1 MAPRVDTDSVRPLT
15 GPPRTGAPTPLEQAQ
30 SATQRIDPSLTT
42 AVRAQVA
49 FSDVLQRVQPADA
62 GRDDTLRGIQF
73 SSHAQRRLQSRSI
86 PFGQEELHRLEQ
98 AVHKAESKGSRDSLI
113 LIDELALVVNIK
125 NRVVVTAIDKESR
138 KDNIFTNIDSVVM
151 T

>member
-1 MAPRVDTDSVRPLT
+1 MAPNVNPIVRR
-15 GPPRTGAPTPLEQAQ
+15 GAVAASPPEGAEPT
-30 SATQRIDPSLTT
+30 TRRIDPSLNA
-42 AVRAQVA
+42 AVQARVA
-49 FSDVLQRVQPADA
+49 FADVLQRARPGDV
-62 GRDDTLRGIQF
+62 GGIQF

-86 PFGQEELHRLEQ
+86 PFGQEEMHRLEE
-98 AVHKAESKGSRDSLI
+98 AVVKAESKGSRDSLI

>member
-1 MAPRVDTDSVRPLT
+1 MVPRIEAITQPGAAAASV
-15 GPPRTGAPTPLEQAQ
+15 AEPTV
-30 SATQRIDPSLTT
+30 QRIAPSLDV

-49 FSDVLQRVQPADA
+49 FADVLQRVHTT
-62 GRDDTLRGIQF
+62 DTGGIQF
-73 SSHAQRRLQSRSI
+73 SSRAQRRLQSRSI
-86 PFGQEELHRLEQ
+86 PFGWDELQRLTQ
-98 AVHKAESKGSRDSLI
+98 AVDRAESKGARDSLI

-138 KDNIFTNIDSVVM
+138 KDSIFTNIDSVVM

>member
-1 MAPRVDTDSVRPLT
+1 MALRVDADERRPFAVAQ
-15 GPPRTGAPTPLEQAQ
+15 PGAGTASPVEPGEPTA
-30 SATQRIDPSLTT
+30 QRIDPSLSA

-49 FSDVLQRVQPADA
+49 FADVLQRIRTADA
-62 GRDDTLRGIQF
+62 GGIQF
-73 SSHAQRRLQSRSI
+73 SSHAQRRLQSRGI
-86 PFGQEELHRLEQ
+86 TFGQEELNRLTQ
-98 AVHKAESKGSRDSLI
+98 AVDRAESKGARDSLI

-138 KDNIFTNIDSVVM
+138 KDSIFTNIDSVVM

>member
-1 MAPRVDTDSVRPLT
+1 MAPRVDAVAQPKAGTVS
-15 GPPRTGAPTPLEQAQ
+15 PLEPGGA
-30 SATQRIDPSLTT
+30 AAQRIDPSLSA

-49 FSDVLQRVQPADA
+49 FADVLQRVRPTDVS
-62 GRDDTLRGIQF
+62 GIQF

-86 PFGQEELHRLEQ
+86 PFGQEELLRLEE
-98 AVHKAESKGSRDSLI
+98 AVEKAESKGSRDSLI

-125 NRVVVTAIDKESR
+125 SRVVVTAIDKESR